1 MTMDDAT
8 KTVLGRLSRRDTLRL
23 SGLALGGLALGGSPA
38 GPQGRGTSAAKD
50 KGNGSGQCQVGDC
63 YPTRLRTDAYSYF
76 DRLPRFDPL
85 TPLDHDEMRISFMG
99 SMVPPNYRAQE
110 MMSIFV
116 QVGNGQ
122 GLPDQA
128 VFDCGSG
135 VCSNYNA
142 MGVGWGQMNKIFLSH
157 LHGDHMSDISY
168 IYQSGPQADRKTP
181 LFVFGPGPSNLVWT
195 DPDGNEVGPYDDG
208 TKTFCEMLRA
218 MLRWQSEGFCF
229 QSTGLIPGVP
239 GFLDQATLQ
248 EDWHLPVYPEPVR
261 DPRAP
266 YTHTDSP
273 VDYNRSDYLD
283 DFNDGYAVVPI
294 ELPWRNRGGDSEP
307 NIAYHNKSTGL
318 KITHFPVIHTRQG
331 AIGYK
336 LEWNGLSMMYTS
348 DTKPETNCI
357 NQANNIHPITK
368 KARGVDVFIHEMAV
382 PPEIWAMKIMGLSA
396 PGEGID
402 PATWQ
407 ATVDWTKRVQDS
419 SHTPQG
425 AFGYI
430 LSQIKKRPR
439 LTVPTH
445 FPTTDDTVAC
455 ALKSVQAHV
464 PDIGRL
470 GERIVWSY
478 DLMVLR
484 VYKDRILQHRAA
496 VSDYSMVSHS
506 ASVPAAYQTV
516 PKYWKLD
523 NGAKVSDPEA
533 QLDLDDQIPRVE
545 NGKENWREDGY

>member
-1 MTMDDAT
+1 MTIDDAR
-8 KTVLGRLSRRDTLRL
+8 KTVLGQLSRRDTLRL
-23 SGLALGGLALGGSPA
+23 SGLALGGLALGGGPA
-38 GPQGRGTSAAKD
+38 GPQGKGSSVAKG
-50 KGNGSGQCQVGDC
+50 KRKGQCEVGDC
-63 YPTRLRTDAYSYF
+63 YPTSYKTDAYSYF
-76 DRLPRFDPL
+76 DHLPRFDPL
-85 TPLDHDEMRISFMG
+85 TPLDTDEMRISFMG

-116 QVGNGQ
+116 QVGNAKGQ
-122 GLPDQA
+122 PDQA

-142 MGVGWGQMNKIFLSH
+142 MGVGWGQMNKLFISH

-168 IYQSGPQADRKTP
+168 IYQSGPQADRKMP
-181 LFVFGPGPSNLVWT
+181 LFVFGPAASGFHWQ
-195 DPDGNEVGPYDDG
+195 DPNGDYPYGDPTEHVRGDYDDG
-208 TKTFCEMLRA
+208 TRTFCEMLRA

-229 QSTGLIPGVP
+229 QGTGVKTTSDSYRTPEEL
-239 GFLDQATLQ
+239 QALWGLK
-248 EDWHLPVYPEPVR
+248 ELPVPVT

-266 YTHTDSP
+266 WNDRYRQEHYKDA
-273 VDYNRSDYLD
+273 
-283 DFNDGYAVVPI
+283 FNDGYAIVPV
-294 ELPWRNRGGDSEP
+294 ELPHNLVGGVAYDNSE
-307 NIAYHNKSTGL
+307 TGL
-318 KITHFPVIHTRQG
+318 RISHFPVIHTRRG
-331 AIGYK
+331 AIGFK
-336 LEWNGLSMMYTS
+336 VEWNGLSMIYTS
-348 DTKPETNCI
+348 DTKPEWNCVR
-357 NQANNIHPITK
+357 QASGEKP
-368 KARGVDVFIHEMAV
+368 VDVFIHEMAV

-396 PGEGID
+396 PGAGID

-419 SHTPQG
+419 SHTPPG
-425 AFGYI
+425 AFGYL
-430 LSQIKKRPR
+430 LSQLEKRPR

-506 ASVPAAYQTV
+506 ASVPAADLTA
-516 PKYWKLD
+516 PKYWKWD
-523 NGAKVSDPEA
+523 DPATQTAKVSDPEA

>member
-1 MTMDDAT
+1 MNDAK
-8 KTVLGRLSRRDTLRL
+8 KTVPGPLSRRDTLRL
-23 SGLALGGLALGGSPA
+23 SGLALGGLALGGSSA
-38 GPQGRGTSAAKD
+38 DPQRGTGQARD
-50 KGNGSGQCQVGDC
+50 RDNGHCEVGEC
-63 YPTRLRTDAYSYF
+63 YPTRLRTDAYTYF

-99 SMVPPNYRAQE
+99 SAVPPNYRAQE
-110 MMSIFV
+110 MMSIYV
-116 QVGNGQ
+116 QVGNGKGQ
-122 GLPDQA
+122 PDQA

-135 VCSNYNA
+135 VCSNYSA
-142 MGVGWGQMNKIFLSH
+142 MGVAWRQMNKIFISH
-157 LHGDHMSDISY
+157 LHGDHMSDLSY
-168 IYQSGPQADRKTP
+168 VYQSGPQADRKTP
-181 LFVFGPGPSNLVWT
+181 LFVFGPGPSDLVWT
-195 DPDGNEVGPYDDG
+195 APDGSKCGPYDDG

-229 QSTGLIPGVP
+229 QSTGLVP
-239 GFLDQATLQ
+239 GAPGYLNQSTLQ
-248 EDWHLPVYPEPVR
+248 ADWHLPVYPAPVR

-266 YTHTDSP
+266 YAVEYS
-273 VDYNRSDYLD
+273 RSDYVD

-294 ELPWRNRGGDSEP
+294 ELPWLNRGDTPGD
-307 NIAYHNKSTGL
+307 NIAYFNENTGL
-318 KITHFPVIHTRQG
+318 KITHFPVIHTRRG
-331 AIGYK
+331 AIGYRI
-336 LEWNGLSMMYTS
+336 EWNGLSMIYTS
-348 DTKPETNCI
+348 DTKPEWNCVR
-357 NQANNIHPITK
+357 QAGGEKP
-368 KARGVDVFIHEMAV
+368 VDVFIHEMAV
-382 PPEIWAMKIMGLSA
+382 PPEIWAMKILGLSE
-396 PGEGID
+396 PGPSGD
-402 PATWQ
+402 VDQ
-407 ATVDWTKRVQDS
+407 ASWDFMVDWTARVQAS
-419 SHTPQG
+419 SHTPPG
-425 AFGYI
+425 AFGYL
-430 LSQIKKRPR
+430 LSQIRKRPR

-506 ASVPAAYQTV
+506 TSEPAANLTA
-516 PKYWKLD
+516 PKYWKWND
-523 NGAKVSDPEA
+523 PATKTAKVSDPEA

>member
-1 MTMDDAT
+1 MDDVRN
-8 KTVLGRLSRRDTLRL
+8 TVLRRLSRRDTLRL
-23 SGLALGGLALGGSPA
+23 SGLALGGLALGGSSA
-38 GPQGRGTSAAKD
+38 GPQGRGTSAAKGKD
-50 KGNGSGQCQVGDC
+50 KGNGNGQCQVGDC
-63 YPTRLRTDAYSYF
+63 YPTRLRTDAYTYF

-116 QVGNGQ
+116 QVGNEQ
-122 GLPDQA
+122 GEPDQA

-181 LFVFGPGPSNLVWT
+181 LFVFGPGPSELTWT
-195 DPDGNEVGPYDDG
+195 APDLTTCGPYDDG

-229 QSTGLIPGVP
+229 QSTGLVSTAQGY
-239 GFLDQATLQ
+239 LNQATLQ
-248 EDWHLPVYPEPVR
+248 TDWQLPVYPEPVR

-266 YTHTDSP
+266 YAAE
-273 VDYNRSDYLD
+273 YNRPDYVD

-294 ELPWRNRGGDSEP
+294 ELPYDLIGGTAYDNR
-307 NIAYHNKSTGL
+307 STGL
-318 KITHFPVIHTRQG
+318 KITHFPVIHTRRG

-336 LEWNGLSMMYTS
+336 LEWNGLSMIYTS
-348 DTKPETNCI
+348 DTKPEWNCVR
-357 NQANNIHPITK
+357 QASGK
-368 KARGVDVFIHEMAV
+368 KPVDVFIHEMAV

-396 PGEGID
+396 PGEGVD

-545 NGKENWREDGY
+545 SGMENWREDGY

>member
-1 MTMDDAT
+1 MTMDDAR

-23 SGLALGGLALGGSPA
+23 SGLALGGLALGGSSA
-38 GPQGRGTSAAKD
+38 GPQGRGTSPAKD
-50 KGNGSGQCQVGDC
+50 RDDGHCEVGDC
-63 YPTRLRTDAYSYF
+63 YPTRLRTDAYTYF

-116 QVGNGQ
+116 QVGNANGQ
-122 GLPDQA
+122 PDQA

-168 IYQSGPQADRKTP
+168 IYQSGPQADRKMP
-181 LFVFGPGPSNLVWT
+181 LFVFGPAASGFHWQ
-195 DPDGNEVGPYDDG
+195 DPDGDYPYGNPGELRGDYDDG
-208 TKTFCEMLRA
+208 TRTFCEMLRA

-229 QSTGLIPGVP
+229 QGTGVKTTSDLYHTPEE
-239 GFLDQATLQ
+239 LQAL
-248 EDWHLPVYPEPVR
+248 WGLKKLPVPVM
-261 DPRAP
+261 DPRARWNDR
-266 YTHTDSP
+266 YRQEHYKDA
-273 VDYNRSDYLD
+273 
-283 DFNDGYAVVPI
+283 FNDGYAIVPV
-294 ELPWRNRGGDSEP
+294 ELPHNLVGGVAYNNSE
-307 NIAYHNKSTGL
+307 TGL
-318 KITHFPVIHTRQG
+318 KISHFPVIHTRRG
-331 AIGYK
+331 AIGFK
-336 LEWNGLSMMYTS
+336 VEWNGLSMIYTS

-357 NQANNIHPITK
+357 DQANNFVPGTK

-470 GERIVWSY
+470 GERIIWSY

-484 VYKDRILQHRAA
+484 VYKDRILQHRAE

-506 ASVPAAYQTV
+506 ASVPAADLTA
-516 PKYWKLD
+516 PKYWKWD
-523 NGAKVSDPEA
+523 NGAKISDPEA
-533 QLDLDDQIPRVE
+533 QLDLHDQIPRVE

>member
-1 MTMDDAT
+1 MNDAK
-8 KTVLGRLSRRDTLRL
+8 KTVLGQLSRRDTLRL
-23 SGLALGGLALGGSPA
+23 SGLALGGLALGGSA
-38 GPQGRGTSAAKD
+38 GGSQGRGTGPSKD
-50 KGNGSGQCQVGDC
+50 WDNGHCEVGDC
-63 YPTRLRTDAYSYF
+63 YPTRLRTDAYTYF

-99 SMVPPNYRAQE
+99 SAVPPNYRAQE

-116 QVGNGQ
+116 QVGNAKGQ
-122 GLPDQA
+122 PDQA

-135 VCSNYNA
+135 VASNYNA
-142 MGVGWGQMNKIFLSH
+142 MGVDWGQMNKIFLSH

-168 IYQSGPQADRKTP
+168 IYQGGPQADRKTP
-181 LFVFGPGPSNLVWT
+181 LFVFGPGPTDFVWT
-195 DPDGNEVGPYDDG
+195 APDGSKYGPYDDG
-208 TKTFCEMLRA
+208 TKAFCEMLRA

-229 QSTGLIPGVP
+229 QSTGLVQGAPGY
-239 GFLDQATLQ
+239 LNQATLRH
-248 EDWHLPVYPEPVR
+248 DWNLPVDPVPVR

-266 YTHTDSP
+266 YTHDGSP
-273 VDYNRSDYLD
+273 VDYNRLDYLD

-294 ELPWRNRGGDSEP
+294 ELPWLKRGDTAGD
-307 NIAYHNKSTGL
+307 NIAYFNEKTGL
-318 KITHFPVIHTRQG
+318 KVTHFPVIHTRRG

-336 LEWNGLSMMYTS
+336 LEWNGLSMIYTS
-348 DTKPETNCI
+348 DTKPEWNCVR
-357 NQANNIHPITK
+357 QAGRGKPI
-368 KARGVDVFIHEMAV
+368 DVFIHEMAV
-382 PPEIWAMKIMGLSA
+382 PPEIWAMKIMGLSE
-396 PGEGID
+396 PGPTAEVD
-402 PATWQ
+402 QATWDFM
-407 ATVDWTKRVQDS
+407 VDWTSRVQDS
-419 SHTPQG
+419 SHTPPG
-425 AFGYI
+425 AFGYL
-430 LSQIKKRPR
+430 LSQLKKRPR

-484 VYKDRILQHRAA
+484 VYKDRILQHRAD